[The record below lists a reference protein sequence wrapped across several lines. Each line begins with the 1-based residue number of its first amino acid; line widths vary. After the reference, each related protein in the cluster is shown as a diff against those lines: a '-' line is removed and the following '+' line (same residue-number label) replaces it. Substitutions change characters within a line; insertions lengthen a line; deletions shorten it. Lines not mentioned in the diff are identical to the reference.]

1 LQKSESFIKNLV
13 DFLVFLSFFV
23 TKNFRGTCSSVEMLK
38 GYMVKES
45 LGTPALEP
53 HLISSEADHMFAKI
67 RHNSCENEPYGN
79 PQLV

>member
-1 LQKSESFIKNLV
+1 
-13 DFLVFLSFFV
+13 
-23 TKNFRGTCSSVEMLK
+23 
-38 GYMVKES
+38 MVKES
-45 LGTPALEP
+45 LGTPAPEP